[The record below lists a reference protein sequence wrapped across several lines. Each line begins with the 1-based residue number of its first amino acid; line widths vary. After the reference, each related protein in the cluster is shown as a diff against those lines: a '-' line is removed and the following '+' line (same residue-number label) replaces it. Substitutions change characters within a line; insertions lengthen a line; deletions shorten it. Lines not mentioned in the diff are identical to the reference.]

1 MRPFDEL
8 EGYLKRIQQRIAMST
23 LARGGALAFGSALLA
38 TVILVWIANAFGFS
52 EGVVTTSRL
61 LLFLVC
67 AFALSFG
74 IILPLLRLNQRRTAR
89 EVESK
94 FPVFGERLLTCVEQK
109 ESGNPFL
116 DLVAA
121 DAMKLSTQAAPE
133 EISKTSR
140 IAAFSSA
147 AIAALATLAWLILA
161 GPGYFGYGAALL
173 WGATPKE
180 GSKPI
185 YDIIV
190 SPGDK
195 LVRRKADQAV
205 NARIIG
211 FSTNKAQL
219 FAKYQGATKW
229 EQAPMMPQPQGDAF
243 EFLFSNLPTA
253 VEYYV
258 EAGGTKSKTFKLS
271 VVDLPGVK
279 KMRVNYKYPSWTGLK
294 PVSDE
299 QSADLRAVAGTEAE
313 VNILTDKPLNE
324 GVLVFDDG
332 RKIPLTKGEGNWLQA
347 KVSIEKDGM
356 YHVAAMEQGQ
366 AVRLTE
372 DFFIEARPETP
383 PVIKVSKPGRDMKVS
398 PIEEVPIQVSAEDDF
413 AVAEM
418 QIHYSVN
425 GGEEKVLNV
434 LPSKGLKQAEGK
446 AMLNLEEFKLVPG
459 DVVGFYATAKDARSE
474 ARTDM
479 YFIEAQP
486 FERHY
491 QQSQQGGGGGGEG
504 GQQQDD
510 EISRRQKEIIAATW
524 NQIRDKS
531 ADRNLRAENAKF
543 LAEMQAKLRDQA
555 RSLARRMQNRE
566 LTGASDSFQLFAKD
580 MESAAKEMDAAS
592 ASLKDQKFQDSV
604 PAEQRALQ
612 HLLRAEARRRDIQ
625 VAFGQQGG
633 GGGGGGQSGRDLESL
648 FDLELDTEKNQY
660 ETGRQQASGSQRQQ
674 EIDKALQK
682 LEQLARRQQELAQQ
696 AQRNQLTPQQKWQQE
711 MLRREAEQLRREME
725 QMARGQQG
733 QQQQQQ
739 GSPQSGQQQ
748 TQTGQQGQQQQQQ
761 GRPSQG
767 GGAMGGQPSP
777 QQQQQQRLQ
786 EMMRQRMNQ
795 AGGQR
800 DQIDPR
806 VKQAL
811 DQITKAEEDMRRA
824 GESSADARRA
834 ADRLAE
840 ARGAL
845 RGMQQQQSADQLSDL
860 ARRSEG
866 LADRQRDFTNRL
878 RQTYGQGAGDQQQQ
892 QQQQPGQRPGMSQP
906 QMKGTPEQNEQFAQ
920 EKLKLMEEYRKL
932 ESDIKDASRE
942 LQSTKKGA
950 AQQLRKALGEVE
962 GEDLSLKMKMMSEY
976 LRRGYGSMAWMREQ
990 PVTQSLERLRDQVKA
1005 AQQAAGQD
1013 PNGQQNQ
1020 RGVEAALNELE
1031 QLRERMSRLTQG
1043 RQQGQGSQQRPGE
1056 SQPGQQ
1062 QQSQQ
1067 SGRQGQQ
1074 QGQQGQQPGQGG
1086 QSGQQGQPQQGQGQ
1100 QQAGGGQ
1107 RSGGES
1113 GGATRFQG
1121 GGGER
1126 RGAFGAMND
1135 GSRMPDVGGMEAPE
1149 QAFREGLRDLQQMR
1163 QAIRGEASTAGQEG
1177 EDVSRE
1183 AEALI
1188 REMQALDPSKFPG
1201 NPKLVEQI
1209 RTQLMP
1215 RIEQLELMLRRS
1227 LDERNTDQVRS
1238 GAGSRIPNGYS
1249 DAVAEYYRRLGKAKK

>member
-23 LARGGALAFGSALLA
+23 LARGAALAFGSALIA
-38 TVILVWIANAFGFS
+38 TVVLVWIANQFAFAD
-52 EGVVTTSRL
+52 GVVTGSRL

-67 AFALSFG
+67 AFAVSFG
-74 IILPLLRLNQRRTAR
+74 VIVPLLRLNQRRTAR

-94 FPVFGERLLTCVEQK
+94 FPQFGERLLTCVEQK

-121 DAMKLSTQAAPE
+121 DAMKLSTQASPDQV
-133 EISKTSR
+133 SRTSR

-147 AIAALATLAWLILA
+147 AVAALATLAWLIVA

-185 YDIIV
+185 YDIVV

-195 LVRRKADQAV
+195 LVRRKADQTV
-205 NARIIG
+205 TARVIG
-211 FSTNKAQL
+211 FSTTKARL
-219 FAKYQGATKW
+219 FAKYQGASKW

-243 EFLFSNLPTA
+243 EFLFAGLPTE

-279 KMRVNYKYPSWTGLK
+279 KMRVNYKYPAWTGLR

-299 QSADLRAVAGTEAE
+299 QSADLRAVTGTEAE
-313 VNILTDKPLNE
+313 VNILTDKPLAE
-324 GVLVFDDG
+324 GVLVMDDG
-332 RKIPLTKGEGNWLQA
+332 RKIPLTRGEGNWMQA
-347 KVSIEKDGM
+347 KVPIEKDGM
-356 YHVAAMEQGQ
+356 YHVAAIEQGQ

-383 PVIKVSKPGRDMKVS
+383 PVLRVSRPARDIKVS
-398 PIEEVPIQVSAEDDF
+398 PIEEVAIQVAAEDDF
-413 AVAEM
+413 AVTEL
-418 QIHYSVN
+418 QIRYSVN

-434 LPSKGLKQAEGK
+434 LLSKGLRQAEGK
-446 AMLNLEEFKLVPG
+446 TQLNLEDFKLVPG

-474 ARTDM
+474 TRTDM
-479 YFIEAQP
+479 FFIEAQP

-491 QQSQQGGGGGGEG
+491 QQSQQGGGGGGGEG
-504 GQQQDD
+504 GGQQDD

-543 LAEMQAKLRDQA
+543 LSEMQAKLRDQA

-580 MESAAKEMDAAS
+580 MEAAAKEMDAA
-592 ASLKDQKFQDSV
+592 ASGLKDQKFQDSV
-604 PAEQRALQ
+604 PPEQRALQ

-725 QMARGQQG
+725 QMARGQQSQQSQQG
-733 QQQQQQ
+733 QQ
-739 GSPQSGQQQ
+739 GQQSQ
-748 TQTGQQGQQQQQQ
+748 SQSQSGQQGQQQRNQ
-761 GRPSQG
+761 PSQG
-767 GGAMGGQPSP
+767 GNPMGGQQSA

-786 EMMRQRMNQ
+786 EMMRNRMNQ
-795 AGGQR
+795 PGGQR

-811 DQITKAEEDMRRA
+811 DQITKAEEDMRKA

-834 ADRLAE
+834 ADRLNE

-845 RGMQQQQSADQLSDL
+845 RGMQQQQSSDQLSDL
-860 ARRSEG
+860 ARRSES
-866 LADRQRDFTNRL
+866 LAERQRDFTNRL
-878 RQTYGQGAGDQQQQ
+878 RQTYGQRPEDQQQQ
-892 QQQQPGQRPGMSQP
+892 GNNRNGIQQP
-906 QMKGTPEQNEQFAQ
+906 QMRGTPEQNEQFAQ
-920 EKLKLMEEYRKL
+920 EKLKMMEEYRKL
-932 ESDIKDASRE
+932 EGDIKDASRE

-962 GEDLSLKMKMMSEY
+962 GEDLALKMKMMSEY

-990 PVTQSLERLRDQVKA
+990 PVTQSLERLRDQVRA
-1005 AQQAAGQD
+1005 AQQQAGQD
-1013 PNGQQNQ
+1013 PNGQNQ
-1020 RGVEAALNELE
+1020 KGLEAALNELE
-1031 QLRERMSRLTQG
+1031 QLRERMNRLSQG
-1043 RQQGQGSQQRPGE
+1043 RQQGQGSQQGNNGQ

-1062 QQSQQ
+1062 QAGQQ
-1067 SGRQGQQ
+1067 PGQQGQQ
-1074 QGQQGQQPGQGG
+1074 KGQQGQQPGQGG
-1086 QSGQQGQPQQGQGQ
+1086 RSGQQGQPQQGQGQ

-1107 RSGGES
+1107 QSGGES
-1113 GGATRFQG
+1113 GGATRYNG

-1126 RGAFGAMND
+1126 RGAYGAMNT
-1135 GSRMPDVGGMEAPE
+1135 GERVPEMGGMEAPE
-1149 QAFREGLRDLQQMR
+1149 QAFREGMRDVQQMR
-1163 QAIRGEASTAGQEG
+1163 QAIRGENGTDN
-1177 EDVSRE
+1177 EDFRNE

-1188 REMQALDPSKFPG
+1188 REMQNLDPSRFPG
-1201 NPKLVEQI
+1201 NPQLVERI

-1215 RIEQLELMLRRS
+1215 RIEQLELILRRQM
-1227 LDERNTDQVRS
+1227 DEKNSDQVRS
-1238 GAGSRIPNGYS
+1238 GVPTRIPNGYG

>member
-23 LARGGALAFGSALLA
+23 LARGAALAIGSALLA
-38 TVILVWIANAFGFS
+38 TVILVWIANAFAFA
-52 EGVVTTSRL
+52 EGVVTGSRL

-67 AFALSFG
+67 AFAVSFG
-74 IILPLLRLNQRRTAR
+74 IIVPLLRLNQRRTAR
-89 EVESK
+89 EVESR
-94 FPVFGERLLTCVEQK
+94 FPQFGERLLTCVEQK

-147 AIAALATLAWLILA
+147 ALAALATLAWLILA

-185 YDIIV
+185 YDIVV

-205 NARIIG
+205 TARIIG

-219 FAKYQGATKW
+219 YAKYQGATKW
-229 EQAPMMPQPQGDAF
+229 EQAPMMPQPQGDSF

-279 KMRVNYKYPSWTGLK
+279 KMRVNYQYPSWTGLK

-299 QSADLRAVAGTEAE
+299 QSADLRAVAGTLAQ
-313 VNILTDKPLNE
+313 VNVLTDKPLAE

-332 RKIPLTKGEGNWLQA
+332 KKIPLAKGEGNWLEA
-347 KVSIEKDGM
+347 KVPIEKDGM
-356 YHVAAMEQGQ
+356 YHVAAIEQGQ

-383 PVIKVSKPGRDMKVS
+383 PVIRVSKPGRDLKVS

-413 AVAEM
+413 AVAEL
-418 QIHYSVN
+418 QIRYSVN
-425 GGEEKVLNV
+425 GGEEKTLNV

-446 AMLNLEEFKLVPG
+446 ATLNLEDFKLVPG

-491 QQSQQGGGGGGEG
+491 QQSQQGGGGGGGEG
-504 GQQQDD
+504 GEQSDD

-531 ADRNLRAENAKF
+531 ANRSLRAENAKF

-580 MESAAKEMDAAS
+580 MENAAKEMDAAS
-592 ASLKDQKFQDSV
+592 LTLKDQKFQDSV

-612 HLLRAEARRRDIQ
+612 HLLRAEARRREIQ

-633 GGGGGGQSGRDLESL
+633 GGGGRGQSGRDLESL

-725 QMARGQQG
+725 QMARGQQQGQQQGQQGQQGQQSQSQGGQPGQQQSRASQGGNPMGGSPSG
-733 QQQQQQ
+733 QQQQQ
-739 GSPQSGQQQ
+739 
-748 TQTGQQGQQQQQQ
+748 
-761 GRPSQG
+761 
-767 GGAMGGQPSP
+767 

-811 DQITKAEEDMRRA
+811 DQIAKAEEDMRRA

-834 ADRLAE
+834 AERLSE

-845 RGMQQQQSADQLSDL
+845 RGMQQQQTSDQLSDL
-860 ARRSEG
+860 ARRSES

-878 RQTYGQGAGDQQQQ
+878 RQTYGQSGGEASRPGQQQ
-892 QQQQPGQRPGMSQP
+892 

-920 EKLKLMEEYRKL
+920 EKLKLMEDYRKL
-932 ESDIKDASRE
+932 ESDLKDASRE

-962 GEDLSLKMKMMSEY
+962 GEDLALKMKMMSEY

-990 PVTQSLERLRDQVKA
+990 PVTQSLERLRDQVRA
-1005 AQQAAGQD
+1005 AQQAGGAGQD
-1013 PNGQQNQ
+1013 PNGQNQ

-1031 QLRERMSRLTQG
+1031 QLRERMSRLAQG
-1043 RQQGQGSQQRPGE
+1043 RQQSQGNQPGQGSQQRDGQ

-1062 QQSQQ
+1062 QGQQQNGQS
-1067 SGRQGQQ
+1067 GQQ

-1100 QQAGGGQ
+1100 QQAGGGS
-1107 RSGGES
+1107 RSGGEA

-1135 GSRMPDVGGMEAPE
+1135 GTRIPEAGGMEAPE

-1163 QAIRGEASTAGQEG
+1163 QAIRGEATGQEG

-1188 REMQALDPSKFPG
+1188 REMQALDPSRFPG

-1227 LDERNTDQVRS
+1227 LDEKNTDQVRS
-1238 GAGSRIPNGYS
+1238 GAGSKIPNGYS
-1249 DAVAEYYRRLGKAKK
+1249 DAVAEYYRRLGKARPK